1 MNTLDITQLQKAVG
15 VHDDGI
21 IGRGT
26 LTALFKKLGAN
37 QSRAEELGLAANVH
51 FRTYGILDNSL
62 RLIHFLAQV
71 AHDSGNFRYMEEIAS
86 GAAYEGRKDL
96 GNTQAGDGKRFK
108 GRGPIQLTGRAN
120 YRKYGQQLGI
130 DFENNPAIVAIPSVG
145 LLVAC
150 KFWSDNGLNELADKD
165 NVMAI
170 ARRINGGTNG
180 LADRKAKLEIIKGMM
195 GKK

>member
-15 VHDDGI
+15 VKADGI
-21 IGRGT
+21 LGRGT
-26 LTALFKKLGAN
+26 LTAVFRKLGAS

-51 FRTYGILDNSL
+51 FRTYGILENSL
-62 RLIHFLAQV
+62 RLIHFLAQL
-71 AHDSGNFRYMEEIAS
+71 AHESGNFHYMEEIAS

-130 DFENNPAIVAIPSVG
+130 DFENNPEIVAIPSVG

-150 KFWSDNGLNELADKD
+150 KFWFDNGLNALADKD
-165 NVMAI
+165 YVLTI
-170 ARRINGGTNG
+170 TRRINGGTNG
-180 LADRKAKLEIIKGMM
+180 LADRKAHLAKL
-195 GKK
+195 KKWV

>member
-1 MNTLDITQLQKAVG
+1 MNTTQIKKLQKTVG

-26 LTALFKKLGAN
+26 LTAVFRKLGAS
-37 QSRAEELGLAANVH
+37 QSRAEELGLSANVH
-51 FRTYGILDNSL
+51 LRNFGILDNSL
-62 RLIHFLAQV
+62 RLIHFLAQL
-71 AHDSGNFRYMEEIAS
+71 AHESGNFRYMEEIAS

-120 YRKYGQQLGI
+120 YRRYGQQLGI
-130 DFENNPAIVAIPSVG
+130 DFENNPDIVALPSVG

-150 KFWSDNGLNELADKD
+150 KFWADNGLNALADKD
-165 NVMAI
+165 EVLTI
-170 ARRINGGTNG
+170 TRRINGGTNG
-180 LADRKAKLEIIKGMM
+180 LADREAHLAKLRLWV
-195 GKK
+195 

>member
-62 RLIHFLAQV
+62 RFIHFLAQL
-71 AHDSGNFRYMEEIAS
+71 AHESGNFRYMEEIAS

-96 GNTQAGDGKRFK
+96 GNVMAGDGVRFK

-120 YRKYGQQLGI
+120 YRRYGQQLGI

-165 NVMAI
+165 DVVSI
-170 ARRINGGTNG
+170 TKRINGGTNG
-180 LADRKAKLEIIKGMM
+180 LADRKAKLEIIKGMI

>member
-15 VHDDGI
+15 VKADGI

-26 LTALFKKLGAN
+26 LTAVFRKLGAS
-37 QSRAEELGLAANVH
+37 QSRAEELGLAANIH
-51 FRTYGILDNSL
+51 FRTYGILENSL
-62 RLIHFLAQV
+62 RFIHFLAQL
-71 AHDSGNFRYMEEIAS
+71 AHESGNFRYMEEIAS

-120 YRKYGQQLGI
+120 YRRYGQQLGI
-130 DFENNPAIVAIPSVG
+130 DFENNPEIVAIPSVG

-150 KFWSDNGLNELADKD
+150 KFWSDNGLNTLADQD
-165 NVMAI
+165 DLRATT
-170 ARRINGGTNG
+170 RRINGGYNG
-180 LADRKAKLEIIKGMM
+180 FEDRKAHLAKLKSWV
-195 GKK
+195 

>member
-26 LTALFKKLGAN
+26 LTAVFRKLGAS

-62 RLIHFLAQV
+62 RLIHFLAQL
-71 AHDSGNFRYMEEIAS
+71 AHESGNFRYMEEIAS

-96 GNTQAGDGKRFK
+96 GNTQPGDGKRFK

-150 KFWSDNGLNELADKD
+150 KFWVVNGLNELADKD
-165 NVMAI
+165 DVVSI
-170 ARRINGGTNG
+170 TKRINGGTNG

>member
-37 QSRAEELGLAANVH
+37 QSRAEELALAANVH

-62 RLIHFLAQV
+62 RLIHFLAQL
-71 AHDSGNFRYMEEIAS
+71 AHESGNFRYMEEIAS

-120 YRKYGQQLGI
+120 YRRYGQQLGI
-130 DFENNPAIVAIPSVG
+130 DFEDNPAIVAIPSVG

-150 KFWSDNGLNELADKD
+150 KFWVVNGLNELADKD
-165 NVMAI
+165 DVLTI
-170 ARRINGGTNG
+170 TKRINGGTNG

>member
-1 MNTLDITQLQKAVG
+1 MNTNDIAKLQKAVG

-26 LTALFKKLGAN
+26 LTAVFRKLGAN
-37 QSRAEELGLAANVH
+37 QARAEELGLAANVH

-62 RLIHFLAQV
+62 RLIHFLAQL
-71 AHDSGNFRYMEEIAS
+71 AHESGNFRYMEEIAS

-96 GNTQAGDGKRFK
+96 GNTQLGDGKRFK

-120 YRKYGQQLGI
+120 YRRYGQQLGI

-150 KFWSDNGLNELADKD
+150 KFWSDNGLNALADQD
-165 NVMAI
+165 DVLTI
-170 ARRINGGTNG
+170 TRRINGGTNG
-180 LADRKAKLEIIKGMM
+180 LADRKAKLEMIKGMM

>member
-1 MNTLDITQLQKAVG
+1 MNTNDIAKLQKAVG

-26 LTALFKKLGAN
+26 LTALFKKLGAS

-51 FRTYGILDNSL
+51 FKEYAILYNEL
-62 RLIHFLAQV
+62 RFAHFLAQL
-71 AHDSGNFRYMEEIAS
+71 AHESGNFRYMEEIAS

-96 GNTQAGDGKRFK
+96 GNTQPGDGKRFK

-165 NVMAI
+165 DVVSI
-170 ARRINGGTNG
+170 TKRINGGTNG
-180 LADRKAKLEIIKGMM
+180 LADRKAKLELIKGMM